1 MRASG
6 LAALPIDLSHS
17 PVLGIVGVILG
28 AGIVTLMGRLIGLG
42 LADLKGNVGIG
53 FDDGAWISSAYN
65 VALMFIGPFSVYL
78 GALLGPRRVLL
89 VCAGLFSLIAAYL
102 PIVHSYSLLIALLA
116 VAGLTSGTFYP
127 LTLTFALKSLPL
139 RYLALVIA
147 LYATFIEG
155 AVNFAPSI
163 YGFCRNELSWQWMFW
178 IPAVLTPRD
187 DDLYLFRDTPIAK
200 TGQQKAAPEFR
211 GIFLSQRQFCVTVRR
226 G

>member
-1 MRASG
+1 MTASSITAIPVSTARPPAGATSG

-28 AGIVTLMGRLIGLG
+28 AGIVTLMGRVIGLG

-78 GALLGPRRVLL
+78 GALLGPRRILL
-89 VCAGLFSLIAAYL
+89 ICAGLFSLVAAYL
-102 PIVHSYSLLIALLA
+102 PVVHSYSLLIALLA

-147 LYATFIEG
+147 L
-155 AVNFAPSI
+155 
-163 YGFCRNELSWQWMFW
+163 
-178 IPAVLTPRD
+178 
-187 DDLYLFRDTPIAK
+187 
-200 TGQQKAAPEFR
+200 
-211 GIFLSQRQFCVTVRR
+211 
-226 G
+226 